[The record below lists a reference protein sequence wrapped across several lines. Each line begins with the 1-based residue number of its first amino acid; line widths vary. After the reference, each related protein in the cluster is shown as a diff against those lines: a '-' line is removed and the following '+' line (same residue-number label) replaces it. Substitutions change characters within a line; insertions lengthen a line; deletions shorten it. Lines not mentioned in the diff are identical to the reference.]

1 MAPTD
6 NAAMLGILAYV
17 HARDGNGKKA
27 HEVIGQIEAEAGN
40 MPLPTPFY
48 AVVYIAF
55 GDFNKALSIL
65 EEAYENRVPSMNILM
80 VEPVFDPLRDEP
92 RFQVLLGKMGL
103 K

>member
-1 MAPTD
+1 MRA
-6 NAAMLGILAYV
+6 ILAYV
-17 HARDGNGKKA
+17 HARAGDAKKA
-27 HEVIGQIEAEAGN
+27 HEVIGQIEAAAGN

-55 GDFNKALSIL
+55 GDFKKALSIL

-92 RFQVLLGKMGL
+92 RFKALLSKMGL
-103 K
+103 SS